1 MRMTTNK
8 EKWVDGVD
16 LAACERQAEQS
27 PQSSSDDCG
36 SFHPPKAVQV
46 IYKGATYT
54 GMVLGLVLALPFMT
68 VASAK
73 KWYEKSK
80 GEKDNE

>member
-1 MRMTTNK
+1 MLMSSDK
-8 EKWVDGVD
+8 KWVDGVD
-16 LAACERQAEQS
+16 FAAHERQAEQS
-27 PQSSSDDCG
+27 PQLSSDDCG
-36 SFHPPKAVQV
+36 SFHPPKAVKV